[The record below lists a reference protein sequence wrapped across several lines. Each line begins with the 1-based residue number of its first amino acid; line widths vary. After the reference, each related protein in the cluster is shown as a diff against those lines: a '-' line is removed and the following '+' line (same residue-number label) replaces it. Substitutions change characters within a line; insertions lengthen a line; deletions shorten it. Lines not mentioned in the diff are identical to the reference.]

1 MEVNWVC
8 RGTFQK
14 VEEPGMKKRK
24 KRLPVRRPATS
35 AWNSDAF
42 HALYNKQARRLLYL
56 LERQE
61 LNELKAKESSGSE
74 VSH

>member
-1 MEVNWVC
+1 MEANRAC

-14 VEEPGMKKRK
+14 VEGPAMKKRK
-24 KRLPVRRPATS
+24 KRLPVLYPATF

-56 LERQE
+56 PERQE
-61 LNELKAKESSGSE
+61 LSVPKAKESSGSE